1 VHFSFWHW
9 AVVLLIVGVPVFFTV
24 RSARRSSPE
33 AAPVGFGGWLML
45 LAIGQALAPLRI
57 LSIIAGSIEGYQ
69 QILTVQNGALV
80 VYGELVLLIG
90 FMLFQ
95 VIVFI
100 AMVRRSHRFKRL
112 FFYQWLAIPVVFI
125 LDTALIAMVLD
136 VPASQV
142 LAGGAAVAPIVSFVL
157 AGVWVAYVYKSVRVK
172 NTFDAPAGLKSA

>member
-1 VHFSFWHW
+1 M
-9 AVVLLIVGVPVFFTV
+9 FFTV